1 MNKLDPIIPILYAAL
16 FVVSAEIVG
25 IIPAAS
31 RNLTAEQAAL
41 NQTVRV
47 PVTPPSELQDITP
60 GTPPTNG
67 GDEIDYVD
75 MAITN
80 NKIARPIVW
89 NGDEQISVGGMLNP
103 IMVDQY
109 AQAMRSIVN
118 QVERDVCL
126 EAAIG
131 AAMAG
136 NVYGMA
142 GSTPFASSLDDLA
155 EIRRIQDDLGT
166 PLSNRNLVINTSTG
180 AALRKLVQLTN
191 VNQAGENTLLRRG
204 VLSNLFD
211 YAIRESGGFAP
222 VNPGTQTSLTLSAD
236 APKGA
241 SAIAVTALTG
251 TLNIGALIVIAGKYY
266 TLTAPALA
274 GATTLQISPSLHE
287 DVASDVTG
295 TILSS
300 YLPNVAFSRDFIY
313 LAARTPSM
321 PNQVNGAGGTLLDMT
336 TITDPASGLTFQV
349 CLFDRYRQIAIE
361 IGLAWGQKAVNK
373 RHGLLLL
380 G

>member
-67 GDEIDYVD
+67 GDKIDYVD

-274 GATTLQISPSLHE
+274 GATTLQISPNLHE
-287 DVASDVTG
+287 DVASDVMG

-321 PNQVNGAGGTLLDMT
+321 PNQANGAGGTLLDMT

>member
-1 MNKLDPIIPILYAAL
+1 MNKLTPIIPILYAAL
-16 FVVSAEIVG
+16 FVVSSELVG
-25 IIPAAS
+25 FIPATA
-31 RNLTAEQAAL
+31 RNFTAEQAAL

-47 PVTPPSELQDITP
+47 PVVPPSELQDITP

-67 GDEIDYVD
+67 GIEPDYVD

-80 NKIARPIVW
+80 NKIATPIVW

-103 IMVDQY
+103 MMIDQY
-109 AQAMRSIVN
+109 AQSMRSLVN

-126 EAAIG
+126 EATIG

-136 NVYGMA
+136 NVYGVA
-142 GSTPFASSLDDLA
+142 GSTPFAANLDDLA
-155 EIRRIQDDLGT
+155 DVRKIQDDLGT

-180 AALRKLVQLTN
+180 AAMRKLTQLTN
-191 VNQAGENTLLRRG
+191 VNQAGESSLLRRG
-204 VLSNLFD
+204 VLGDLFG
-211 YAIRESGGFAP
+211 YAIRESGGFVP
-222 VNPGTQTSLTLSAD
+222 VNPGTQTTLTLSAD

-241 SAIAVTALTG
+241 NAIAVEALTG
-251 TLNIGALIVIAGKYY
+251 TLNIGALIQIAGKYY
-266 TLTAPALA
+266 TLTAPAIA
-274 GATTLQISPSLHE
+274 DATTLQISPELH
-287 DVASDVTG
+287 DDIASGITA

-313 LAARTPSM
+313 LAARTPAM
-321 PNQVNGAGGTLLDMT
+321 PKQANGAGGTLLDMT
-336 TITDPASGLTFQV
+336 TITDIASGLTFQV

-361 IGLAWGQKAVNK
+361 IGLAWGQKSINR
-373 RHGLLLL
+373 RHGVLII

>member
-16 FVVSAEIVG
+16 FVVSAEIIG
-25 IIPAAS
+25 IVPAVS

-67 GDEIDYVD
+67 GDKIDYVD

-136 NVYGMA
+136 NVYGTA
-142 GSTPFASSLDDLA
+142 GSTPFASNLDDLA
-155 EIRRIQDDLGT
+155 EIRKIQDDLGT

-191 VNQAGENTLLRRG
+191 VNQAGESTLLRRG
-204 VLSNLFD
+204 VLNDLFD
-211 YAIRESGGFAP
+211 YAIRESSGFAP

-287 DVASDVTG
+287 DVESGVTG

-321 PNQVNGAGGTLLDMT
+321 PSQANGAGGTLLDMT
-336 TITDPASGLTFQV
+336 AITDSASGLTFQV